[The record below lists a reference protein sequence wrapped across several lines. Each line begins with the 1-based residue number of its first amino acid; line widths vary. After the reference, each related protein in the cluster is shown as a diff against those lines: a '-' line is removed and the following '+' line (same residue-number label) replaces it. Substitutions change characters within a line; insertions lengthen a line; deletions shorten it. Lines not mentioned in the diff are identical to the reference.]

1 MTVIDT
7 SGWLE
12 YLADGPLAAQ
22 YEKYLAKPEAIIT
35 PSIAVTEVYKKVK
48 KTKGAE
54 VAMAVVAQMEKT
66 RIIALDEEI
75 ALLAGDLALAHS
87 LALPQAITYATA
99 LREEAQFLTA
109 DPHLKGLEQVTFLE
123 KKPKDLPLLDY
134 HQDNQAT

>member
-12 YLADGPLAAQ
+12 YLSDGPLAGQ
-22 YEKYLAKPEAIIT
+22 YEKYLAKPDTVIT

-54 VAMAVVAQMEKT
+54 VALAVVAQMEKT

-87 LALPQAITYATA
+87 LALPQAIAYATA
-99 LREEAQFLTA
+99 LREEAQLLTA
-109 DPHLKGLEQVTFLE
+109 NPHLKGLAQVTFLQ
-123 KKPKDLPLLDY
+123 KKAKDLPLLDY
-134 HQDNQAT
+134 HNQAT